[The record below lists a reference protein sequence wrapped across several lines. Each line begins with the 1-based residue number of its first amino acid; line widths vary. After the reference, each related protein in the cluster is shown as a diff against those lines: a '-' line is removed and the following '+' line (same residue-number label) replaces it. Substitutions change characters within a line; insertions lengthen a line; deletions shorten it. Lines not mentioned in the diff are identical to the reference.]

1 MHLSSKFTEH
11 VDILC
16 ECDSQSE
23 HSVYA
28 KLTEKYPISRLAPMW
43 QYFGTIACDGLHGI
57 MKLYIDKP

>member
-28 KLTEKYPISRLAPMW
+28 KLTEKYPISNN
-43 QYFGTIACDGLHGI
+43 
-57 MKLYIDKP
+57 LYIYCIIGILCLYLKVVH